1 MLAVTEIQRITE
13 TQLPAQLL
21 ASIEAAVAAV
31 VAPVPER
38 AAEPAHWIDTSIDE
52 FKRQAP
58 GSVLTMM
65 DGSLRYVPTG
75 KNSTRGPTDT
85 LELEVR
91 LSSDGKDGGATWVSV
106 ASVTSTIDKV
116 AWGVCTSNGKA
127 GVFASGLKADGL
139 PVELRPAHLRTSFRV
154 CVHAD

>member
-1 MLAVTEIQRITE
+1 MLAVTEIHSITE
-13 TQLPAQLL
+13 AQLPAQLM

-38 AAEPAHWIDTSIDE
+38 PAEPAHWIDSSIDE

-58 GSVLTMM
+58 GSVITMA

-91 LSSDGKDGGATWVSV
+91 LSSDGKDSGATMVP
-106 ASVTSTIDKV
+106 
-116 AWGVCTSNGKA
+116 G
-127 GVFASGLKADGL
+127 
-139 PVELRPAHLRTSFRV
+139 
-154 CVHAD
+154 